1 MLKLNRTKIKGEIM
15 KKYVIMLLPQLI
27 LATTVGTDI
36 KMEGLKPILEIN
48 VKPHEN
54 VSLKTKASYDMVEQN
69 IEGNYKVN
77 DYVEVS
83 AEAFVGYENIKKV
96 QNDDSKI
103 NNLKSYLEREEKLKN
118 VYNDIKDNS
127 DISEVI
133 EKVKSLKEE
142 EIDKILNEKV
152 TRKDAYR
159 KLLKILNTQGSRF
172 GTANAQLEN
181 AINSDSLDKEAS
193 NIIFVMVAIS
203 EAYKNDAD
211 KKDGNNDLKAGP
223 LSLNEAYNKAT
234 KKVDDDKV
242 KTAFQHFYNYFS
254 KNNDFKSISE
264 DFKKVA
270 QLHENEDKEDFKGK
284 IRTKVDEEQLHVK
297 NLIKNLDNENNNVEK
312 ITIHHIYYGAGVG
325 TKVNYMNFEALLK
338 GRIGASTA
346 IIKPDDEVKTNLY
359 WSIDS
364 GFRYNWRINKFNIIP
379 ELGVKYVWS
388 EYGQKG
394 FIPYGS
400 VGVNYIF

>member
-1 MLKLNRTKIKGEIM
+1 M

-48 VKPHEN
+48 VKPYEN

-69 IEGNYKVN
+69 VEGNYKVN

-103 NNLKSYLEREEKLKN
+103 NKLKSYLKREENLKK

-211 KKDGNNDLKAGP
+211 KKDSNNDLKAGP
-223 LSLNEAYNKAT
+223 LSLNKAYDKAT
-234 KKVDDDKV
+234 KKVDDDKI

-254 KNNDFKSISE
+254 KNDDFKSISE

-325 TKVNYMNFEALLK
+325 TKVNYMNFEGLLK

-379 ELGVKYVWS
+379 ELGVKYTWS

-400 VGVNYIF
+400 FGFNYIF

>member
-1 MLKLNRTKIKGEIM
+1 M

-69 IEGNYKVN
+69 VEGNYKVN

-103 NNLKSYLEREEKLKN
+103 NKLKSYLEREEKLKN

-159 KLLKILNTQGSRF
+159 KLLNILNTQGSRF

-203 EAYKNDAD
+203 EAYKNDTD
-211 KKDGNNDLKAGP
+211 KKDSNNDLKAGP
-223 LSLNEAYNKAT
+223 LSLNEAYNRAT

-270 QLHENEDKEDFKGK
+270 QLHENEGKEDFKGK

-400 VGVNYIF
+400 FGFNYIF

>member
-1 MLKLNRTKIKGEIM
+1 M

-69 IEGNYKVN
+69 VEGNYKVN

-103 NNLKSYLEREEKLKN
+103 NKLKSYLEREEKLKN

-172 GTANAQLEN
+172 GSANAQLEN

-203 EAYKNDAD
+203 EAYKNDTD
-211 KKDGNNDLKAGP
+211 KKDSNNDLKAGP

-379 ELGVKYVWS
+379 ELGVKYTWS

-400 VGVNYIF
+400 FGFNYIF

>member
-1 MLKLNRTKIKGEIM
+1 M
-15 KKYVIMLLPQLI
+15 KKYTIMLLPQLI

-36 KMEGLKPILEIN
+36 KMEGLRPILEIN

-69 IEGNYKVN
+69 VEGNYKVN

-83 AEAFVGYENIKKV
+83 AEAFVGYENIKKI

-103 NNLKSYLEREEKLKN
+103 NKLKSYLKREENLKN
-118 VYNDIKDNS
+118 VYNDIKENS
-127 DISEVI
+127 DVSEVI

-142 EIDKILNEKV
+142 EIDKILNDKV

-181 AINSDSLDKEAS
+181 AINSESLDKEAS

-211 KKDGNNDLKAGP
+211 KKDSNNDLKAGP

-234 KKVDDDKV
+234 KKVDNDKV
-242 KTAFQHFYNYFS
+242 KTAFQYFYNYFS
-254 KNNDFKSISE
+254 KNDDFKSISE
-264 DFKKVA
+264 DFKKVV
-270 QLHENEDKEDFKGK
+270 QLHENEDKEDFKGE
-284 IRTKVDEEQLHVK
+284 IRSKVDQEKLH
-297 NLIKNLDNENNNVEK
+297 LQDMIKK
-312 ITIHHIYYGAGVG
+312 FMIHHIYYGVGVG
-325 TKVNYMNFEALLK
+325 TKINYMNFEALLK

-379 ELGVKYVWS
+379 ELGVKYTWS

-400 VGVNYIF
+400 FGFNYIF

>member
-1 MLKLNRTKIKGEIM
+1 M
-15 KKYVIMLLPQLI
+15 KKYTIMLLPQLI

-36 KMEGLKPILEIN
+36 KMEGLRPILEIN

-54 VSLKTKASYDMVEQN
+54 VSLKTKASYDTVEQN
-69 IEGNYKVN
+69 VEGNYKVN

-103 NNLKSYLEREEKLKN
+103 NLLKSYSEREKKLEK
-118 VYNDIKDNS
+118 VYNDIKSNS
-127 DISEVI
+127 DVSEVI
-133 EKVKSLKEE
+133 EKAKTLNEE
-142 EIDKILNEKV
+142 EITKMLNDKV
-152 TRKDAYR
+152 TRKDVYR
-159 KLLKILNTQGSRF
+159 KLLDLLNAQGSRF
-172 GTANAQLEN
+172 GSAKGQLEN
-181 AINSDSLDKEAS
+181 AINSDSLDKEAN

-211 KKDGNNDLKAGP
+211 KKDSNNDLKAGP

-234 KKVDDDKV
+234 KKVDNDKV

-254 KNNDFKSISE
+254 KNDDFKSISE

-270 QLHENEDKEDFKGK
+270 ELHKNEDTEDFKGEISSK
-284 IRTKVDEEQLHVK
+284 LSEEQAHLK
-297 NLIKNLDNENNNVEK
+297 ELIENLGKENNNVKK

-379 ELGVKYVWS
+379 ELGVKYTWS

-400 VGVNYIF
+400 FGFNYIF